1 MLSIPDLLSIDIAH
15 INYSLYGAVKKLMEI
30 EKDNE
35 SCLKRLESLLN
46 IGCYSCDSS
55 NVVVVEYVMSSNL
68 SNITKTCYLFSLK
81 YHLIM

>member
-30 EKDNE
+30 DKDKE
-35 SCLKRLESLLN
+35 AILKRLESLLN

-55 NVVVVEYVMSSNL
+55 NLTIIEDGTSSNVA
-68 SNITKTCYLFSLK
+68 I
-81 YHLIM
+81 